1 MTNRSHFIKK
11 TEKELISLKGQVGHL
26 TDQFLHK
33 QINGETYQE
42 LRKEV
47 EAKIYHTGRNLRDMG
62 AEQTPLKKYLFE
74 DIRTLEYIVDF
85 YQQSTGVLKKR
96 ILSCMFSE
104 KIQFDEKKDTTIKF
118 TKPVELMFQIFNE
131 LENPETKKEVE
142 FDLFNQFAPLIYNSS
157 NYHPLTEYVI
167 LYKTQFQS

>member
-1 MTNRSHFIKK
+1 M
-11 TEKELISLKGQVGHL
+11 EEELLSMRGQIAHL
-26 TDQFLHK
+26 TDQFLQK
-33 QINGETYQE
+33 QINGDTYQE

-47 EAKIYHTGRNLRDMG
+47 EAKIYHTERNLRDMG
-62 AEQTPLKKYLFE
+62 GDQTPLKKYLYE

-104 KIQFDEKKDTTIKF
+104 KIYFDEKKDTTIKF
-118 TKPVELMFQIFNE
+118 TKPIELMFQIFNE
-131 LENPETKKEVE
+131 LENPETKKQVE
-142 FDLFNQFAPLIYNSS
+142 FDLFSQLARLIYNSS

>member
-1 MTNRSHFIKK
+1 M
-11 TEKELISLKGQVGHL
+11 EEELISLRAQIGHL
-26 TDQFLHK
+26 TDQFLQK

-47 EAKIYHTGRNLRDMG
+47 EARIYHTERNLRDMG
-62 AEQTPLKKYLFE
+62 DEQTPLKKYLYE

-85 YQQSTGVLKKR
+85 YQRSNGVLKKR

-104 KIQFDEKKDTTIKF
+104 KIYFDEKKDTTIKF

-142 FDLFNQFAPLIYNSS
+142 IDLFNQFAPLIYNSS

-167 LYKTQFQS
+167 LYKTQFQI

>member
-1 MTNRSHFIKK
+1 MQ
-11 TEKELISLKGQVGHL
+11 EELVALRGQIAHL
-26 TDQFLHK
+26 TDQFLQK
-33 QINGETYQE
+33 QINGDTYQE

-47 EAKIYHTGRNLRDMG
+47 EAKIYHTERNLRDLG
-62 AEQTPLKKYLFE
+62 GDQTPLKKYLYE

-104 KIQFDEKKDTTIKF
+104 KIYFDEKKDTTIKF
-118 TKPVELMFQIFNE
+118 TKPIELMFQIFNE
-131 LENPETKKEVE
+131 LENPETKKEVD
-142 FDLFNQFAPLIYNSS
+142 FDLFIQFAPLIYNS
-157 NYHPLTEYVI
+157 YHYNPLTEYVI